1 MNKLKSLS
9 AVSGLMAI
17 CLSTFLF
24 ASGAHAQ
31 GLPDAIAKSKVIK
44 IAVNSIYPPMEYKNP
59 ESGDLVGFDID
70 LGNAIARELGVKL
83 DWQESAFEQLL
94 PSLAT
99 GRVDMIL
106 SGMSDLPTR
115 RDTADFIDYL
125 NSGAQ
130 FYILA
135 SRANE
140 IKQATD
146 LCGKSVGTSRS
157 TSFPADTAAW
167 SAKSCEAAGKSAIA
181 VSGTEDTSAARMQLK
196 QARIAAG
203 VQGSETLPYAMKL
216 EPNTY
221 KPIGEPFATSPEGM
235 AFAKSNPKLRDAVL
249 GAMNKLVANG
259 TYGAIVA
266 KWNLQSSAVKQVTL
280 NGAAAR

>member
-1 MNKLKSLS
+1 MNKLKALRIIPALLALSLS
-9 AVSGLMAI
+9 GVFGV
-17 CLSTFLF
+17 T
-24 ASGAHAQ
+24 GAHAQ
-31 GLPDAIAKSKVIK
+31 ALPDAIAKSRTIKV
-44 IAVNSIYPPMEYKNP
+44 AVNAIYPPMEYKDP
-59 ESGDLVGFDID
+59 DSGELVGFDID
-70 LGNAIARELGVKL
+70 LGNAIAKELGVKI

-94 PSLAT
+94 PSLST

-106 SGMSDLPTR
+106 SGMSDVPGR

-135 SRANE
+135 SRTGE
-140 IKQATD
+140 IHQATD

-157 TSFPADTAAW
+157 TSFPGDTQAW
-167 SAKSCEAAGKSAIA
+167 SAKNCVGSKQPIT
-181 VSGTEDTSAARMQLK
+181 VIGTEDTSAARLQLK
-196 QARIAAG
+196 QDRIAAG

-221 KPIGEPFATSPEGM
+221 QPVGEPFATSPEGI
-235 AFAKSNPKLRDAVL
+235 AFAKSNPKLRDAVI

-259 TYGAIVA
+259 TYASIVA
-266 KWNLQSSAVKQVTL
+266 KWGLQSSAVKTIGM
-280 NGAAAR
+280 NGTTATH